1 MKKILICFRNCLEY
15 SPKKLLSKMALEIA
29 LKNALENALQI
40 ALQINLHWKFKKALE
55 LAVMVF

>member
-1 MKKILICFRNCLEY
+1 
-15 SPKKLLSKMALEIA
+15 MALEIA

-40 ALQINLHWKFKKALE
+40 ALQIDLHWKFKKAIE

>member
-1 MKKILICFRNCLEY
+1 
-15 SPKKLLSKMALEIA
+15 MALEIA

-55 LAVMVF
+55 LAVMDFLKFC